1 MSWNH
6 GTTTG
11 YSRHRCRCDACMTAW
26 RDYQR
31 RYCREWYHGERR
43 TVATKEAQR
52 KIASLCSRGWTRKA
66 IAAAGGLDYQTVYKI
81 ADGTVARVR
90 KSTVEKILAVGV
102 NERPDGVM
110 SPASDAVRLIDGM
123 RAAGIPA
130 AVISKDLRVSAPARI
145 KKQTHV
151 RSATRKRLVVA
162 YQYLAR
168 QGAVPADLL
177 EEVGAL

>member
-1 MSWNH
+1 
-6 GTTTG
+6 
-11 YSRHRCRCDACMTAW
+11 MTAW

-31 RYCREWYHGERR
+31 HYGRERYRGELR
-43 TVATKEAQR
+43 TVATKEARR
-52 KIASLCSRGWTRKA
+52 KITTLCSRGWTRKA
-66 IAAAGGLDYQTVYKI
+66 IAAGAGLDYQTVYKI
-81 ADGTVARVR
+81 ADGTVTRVR

-110 SPASDAVRLIDGM
+110 SPAGDAARLIDGM

-130 AVISKDLRVSAPARI
+130 AVIAKDLRVSAPARI

-151 RSATRKRLVVA
+151 RSATRERLVVA
-162 YQYLAR
+162 YKYLAR